1 MTAEQIEILKRHNI
15 AVTESQLEILKGLP
29 LHHATTEFIVEIA
42 TLCNILYRAGC
53 PVVPDVYYDTVIIA
67 ELAARD
73 PTHPFLN
80 QVEPDSFLGKT
91 KPLPE
96 PMLSTQKAYTEKA
109 IRSWLGLIVVEAHEQ
124 QLALDTIRIRITP
137 KLDGYAVYD
146 DGQSLYTRG
155 DGLNGT
161 DITFIL
167 DYGITV
173 NGNRLPGP
181 GELVVTK
188 SYFDEHLSLQYSN
201 TRNFIGTVLRQ
212 NTLPTSVEKA
222 CKEAVR
228 VQPFSLLP
236 SWTGTINELLEAY
249 EAIFDQVERLVDYDV
264 DGVVLEV
271 VDAELKSALGS
282 TRHHHRWQIAFKRNQ
297 TPVQILVEDVIY
309 QTGKTGVITP
319 VALLQP
325 TAISGV
331 TVSRATAH
339 NAGHVKKWSLG
350 KGSVVEVI
358 RAGLVIPKIVKAIK
372 PGEVCLPLTC
382 PSCNA
387 AVSWDGDRLYC
398 SNLLTCSAQ
407 IERKLLYFFET
418 LGNCDGFGAAVIETL
433 CQHGIIRLSEIYALT
448 VERLRSMG
456 FGAKHAQN
464 LIRALELSRKVQI
477 SDWRFLAAFGISQI
491 GKGGCE
497 LLLKHYPL
505 EDVFYLTEAQLLAI
519 KGFGERSATTLVSTL
534 KLIKPEFDKLY
545 QLGFNLSYTRRDIV
559 IPDSA
564 ITGKSIVFTGTMET
578 RTRQEMACEA
588 KALGATVGSTVSSK
602 TDYIVAGKDPGSS
615 KIKAAQRHA
624 TPVLTEVEYQ
634 QLIH

>member
-1 MTAEQIEILKRHNI
+1 MTAEQIDILKQHNI
-15 AVTESQLEILKGLP
+15 TATESQLEILKGLP
-29 LHHATTEFIVEIA
+29 LHHASTEFITEIA

-73 PTHPFLN
+73 PNHPFLN
-80 QVEPDSFLGKT
+80 QVEADSFLGKT
-91 KPLPE
+91 KPLPV

-109 IRSWLGLIVVEAHEQ
+109 IRNWLGLIVVEAHQQ
-124 QLALDTIRIRITP
+124 QLTVDAIRIRITP

-146 DGQSLYTRG
+146 DGHTLYTRG

-167 DYGITV
+167 DHGILV

-188 SYFDEHLSLQYSN
+188 SYFVEHLSAEYSN

-212 NTLPTSVEKA
+212 QTLPVSVQHA

-228 VQPFSLLP
+228 VQPFALLP
-236 SWTGTINELLEAY
+236 SWTGTITELLDDHL
-249 EAIFDQVERLVDYDV
+249 AIFEQIERLVDFDV
-264 DGVVLEV
+264 DGVVLEATHP
-271 VDAELKSALGS
+271 DLKAALGS
-282 TRHHHRWQIAFKRNQ
+282 TRHHHRWQMAFKRNEA
-297 TPVQILVEDVIY
+297 PVQVPVSDVVY

-319 VALLQP
+319 VALLEP
-325 TAISGV
+325 TEISGV
-331 TVSRATAH
+331 IVSRATAH
-339 NAGHVKKWSLG
+339 NAGHIKKWSLG
-350 KGSVVEVI
+350 KGSIVEVI
-358 RAGLVIPKIVKAIK
+358 RAGLVIPKITGTVR
-372 PGEVCLPLTC
+372 PGTVQLPLTC

-387 AVSWDGDRLYC
+387 PVSWDNDRLYC
-398 SNLLTCSAQ
+398 SNWLTCPAQ

-418 LGNCDGFGAAVIETL
+418 LGNCDGFGPATIEIL
-433 CQHGIIRLSEIYALT
+433 CQRGIRRASEVYALT
-448 VERLRSMG
+448 VDQLRAMG
-456 FGAKHAQN
+456 FGAKQAQN
-464 LIRALELSRKVQI
+464 LYAALEGSRKVQLP
-477 SDWRFLAAFGISQI
+477 DWRFLAAFGITQV

-519 KGFGERSATTLVSTL
+519 KGFGERSVNAILTTL
-534 KLIKPEFDKLY
+534 KLIKPEFDLLY
-545 QLGFNLSYTRRDIV
+545 QLGFNLSYTRRNTV

-564 ITGKSIVFTGTMET
+564 ITGKVIVFTGTMEA
-578 RTRQEMACEA
+578 RTRHEMEQEA
-588 KALGATVGSTVSSK
+588 KALGAQVSSAVSAK
-602 TDYIVAGKDPGSS
+602 TDYLVAGKEPGSS

-624 TPVLTEVEYQ
+624 TPVLTEAEYQ